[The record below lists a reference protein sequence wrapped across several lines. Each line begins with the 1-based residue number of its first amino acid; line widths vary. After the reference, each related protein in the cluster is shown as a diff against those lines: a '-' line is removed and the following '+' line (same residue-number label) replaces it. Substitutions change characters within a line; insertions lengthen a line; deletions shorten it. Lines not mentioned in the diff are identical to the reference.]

1 MKDVCTVLL
10 ERKAQGNEIVRCGSC
25 WEFLSCVLDGYITLD
40 IIVLQKAEEN
50 AEGGESALGPD
61 GEVRDV
67 APTGSYVL
75 LGESVITCGTILCV
89 H

>member
-1 MKDVCTVLL
+1 MLL
-10 ERKAQGNEIVRCGSC
+10 ARKAQGNEIVSCGSC
-25 WEFLSCVLDGYITLD
+25 WEFLSCVRDGYITLA

-61 GEVRDV
+61 GEVREV
-67 APTGSYVL
+67 APTDSYVL